1 MVNVSTL
8 VYVLENYEGKEELF
22 NLEELLEE
30 EEAYE
35 RKIFEKLDELILK
48 VDPRLVQQI
57 LKTSSTYLKR

>member
-8 VYVLENYEGKEELF
+8 VYVLENYEGKEELI
-22 NLEELLEE
+22 NLEALLEE

-35 RKIFEKLDELILK
+35 RKIFRKLDGLNLT

-57 LKTSSTYLKR
+57 LKTSSTF